1 MAAGT
6 PFKSEQEV
14 LSRSFDETAEGLRAA
29 PLTGVIKAQAV
40 TVGTGAALL
49 IASALAGRKVLMI
62 RPASD
67 IHIGESS
74 GVTTATGFTIAAN
87 TTVTLEVGPGVTIYA
102 IGGGAG
108 INVRVLEIS

>member
-1 MAAGT
+1 MATGT

-29 PLTGVIKAQAV
+29 PLTGVIAAQAV
-40 TVGTGAALL
+40 TVGTSAAVL
-49 IASALAGRKVLMI
+49 IASPLAGRKVLMI
-62 RPASD
+62 RPGSD
-67 IHIGESS
+67 IHIGASS
-74 GVTTATGFTIAAN
+74 GVTTANGFPCIAN
-87 TTVTLEVGPGVTIYA
+87 TTTTLEVGPGVAIWA